1 MTFVLRTSLRRAFAG
16 TLVVGAVVAL
26 MFPSPVPPQASVA
39 AQGPTQPPS
48 ARAGRLIYAQNCAPC
63 HGDMGWGDGPAA
75 ADLPNPATAFADPA
89 VARAAV
95 PTEWFEVTK
104 NGRIERM
111 MPPWKD
117 QLSDQEIW
125 NAVAYALTLH
135 TSPAELAQGQQ
146 VWEAQCASCHGPQGQ
161 GDGPQAQQAGWTL
174 ASLADPAYTAQQ
186 SLDAWYQVTSQ
197 GRGEMPAFADVLP
210 EEALRNVVAYAR
222 TFSFAP
228 VVPVSLPRG
237 AGVIRGVV
245 TNDTQ
250 GGAPVA
256 GLQVTLL
263 PFVGADELPPLT
275 TNADESGAFTFA
287 DLPIGPDY
295 TYLLTT
301 QYGGVE
307 FASAAVTLHQAAQ
320 QEVRLPVYEA
330 STTPGQIRIALAQ
343 WFVDYEPGS
352 LLVGEL
358 YRVEHVGDRA
368 FLGAAEVA
376 PGKREVL
383 RFPLP
388 EGYRSLA
395 VEGGAIGDRFL
406 LSDGAVVDTRPL
418 PPGVTQYLLRYR
430 LPYQGSR
437 VDLAHPLAYPA
448 SQVRVLVG
456 PGPEVRSPVLQ
467 QVGVQPIGERQF
479 TDLRAESLP
488 ANQVVSLQFRN
499 LGRALE
505 EETFATA
512 VLAYSPALLFGLGA
526 AAAAAMLALLVLA
539 LRLQRPPAV
548 AVTSGRDAA
557 PSEGPSGLSLD
568 RRLLQAIA
576 DLDDR
581 HAAGEL
587 DDEDYAAQRA
597 ALKRALI
604 ARAGLAA
611 PTAEQPQAP
620 NSAGQMA

>member
-1 MTFVLRTSLRRAFAG
+1 MALSLRTRLRRVGQGLFTVGVLAALALAG
-16 TLVVGAVVAL
+16 GLLLSPASSEAVA
-26 MFPSPVPPQASVA
+26 P
-39 AQGPTQPPS
+39 AQGPVQPPS
-48 ARAGRLIYAQNCAPC
+48 AREGRLIYAQNCAPC
-63 HGDMGWGDGPAA
+63 HGNTGWGDGPAA
-75 ADLPNPATAFADPA
+75 AELPNPATAFADPA

-95 PTEWFEVTK
+95 PADWFEVTK

-111 MPPWKD
+111 MPPWRD

-125 NAVAYALTLH
+125 DAVAYALSLH
-135 TSPAELAQGQQ
+135 TTPAELAQGQQ
-146 VWEAQCASCHGPQGQ
+146 VWEAQCADCHGLQGQ
-161 GDGPQAQQAGWTL
+161 GNGPQALEAGWTL
-174 ASLADPAYTAQQ
+174 ANLADPDYAAQH
-186 SLDAWYQVTSQ
+186 SLEAWHQVTRQ
-197 GRGEMPAFADVLP
+197 GKGHMPAFEGVL
-210 EEALRNVVAYAR
+210 AQDAIWNAVAYAR

-237 AGVIRGVV
+237 EGVIRGVV

-263 PFVGADELPPLT
+263 PFLGSDELPPLVSA
-275 TNADESGAFTFA
+275 ADGNGAFAFA
-287 DLPIGPDY
+287 GLPTGPDY

-301 QYGGVE
+301 EYSGVE

-320 QEVRLPVYEA
+320 QEVRLPVYEP
-330 STTPGQIRIALAQ
+330 SSTPGQIRIALAQ

-358 YRVEHVGDRA
+358 YRVEHVSDRA
-368 FLGAAEVA
+368 FVGAAELA

-388 EGYRSLA
+388 AGYRSLA
-395 VEGGAIGDRFL
+395 VEGGEIGDRFL
-406 LSDGAVVDTRPL
+406 LADAAVVDTRPL

-430 LPYQGSR
+430 LPYQGNR
-437 VDLAHPLAYPA
+437 VDLAHRLAYPA

-456 PGPEVRSPVLQ
+456 PGPEVRSSVLQ
-467 QVGVQPIGERQF
+467 RVGVQPIGDREF
-479 TDLRAESLP
+479 TDFRADSLP
-488 ANQVVSLQFRN
+488 ANQVISLQFRN
-499 LGRALE
+499 LSRVRSDQA
-505 EETFATA
+505 FSTA
-512 VLAYSPALLFGLGA
+512 VLAYSPALLFGLGGA
-526 AAAAAMLALLVLA
+526 AAVSMLALLALA
-539 LRLQRPPAV
+539 VIARPRRAGPSAV
-548 AVTSGRDAA
+548 AGA
-557 PSEGPSGLSLD
+557 PTDGAWDP
-568 RRLLQAIA
+568 RLLQAIA

-611 PTAEQPQAP
+611 STADRSQPSG
-620 NSAGQMA
+620 SAGQPA